1 MKTIADQY
9 KLVTEGKLGQF
20 QFMRNVRLTFPQ
32 FVTNVTSFGDA
43 VKILKNK
50 GVISEAYVNP
60 ESVDHE
66 HDPQQYDLGMRYELS
81 KGTDELKADKIVTKN
96 LKSNRAYYTNLHLA
110 GYNEDAMR
118 KDGIIKE
125 NGTIDVT
132 IISVDKYNQAVRVS
146 YPYINDNGERYT
158 TEWSI
163 ETRDIIKTVGLA
175 RPNLDELI

>member
-50 GVISEAYVNP
+50 GVISEAKV
-60 ESVDHE
+60 EE
-66 HDPQQYDLGMRYELS
+66 HYDCDPQQYDLGMRYELS

-96 LKSNRAYYTNLHLA
+96 LKSNRAYYTNLHFA

-132 IISVDKYNQAVRVS
+132 IISVDNTY
-146 YPYINDNGERYT
+146 
-158 TEWSI
+158 
-163 ETRDIIKTVGLA
+163 
-175 RPNLDELI
+175 

>member
-50 GVISEAYVNP
+50 GVISEAKV
-60 ESVDHE
+60 EE
-66 HDPQQYDLGMRYELS
+66 HYDCDPQQYDLGMRYELS

-96 LKSNRAYYTNLHLA
+96 LKSNRAYYTNLGTAQNA
-110 GYNEDAMR
+110 G
-118 KDGIIKE
+118 
-125 NGTIDVT
+125 TT
-132 IISVDKYNQAVRVS
+132 VRVEQPTLQTQQVIANRAETLCGVCTS
-146 YPYINDNGERYT
+146 NVYT
-158 TEWSI
+158 FPPTNS
-163 ETRDIIKTVGLA
+163 A
-175 RPNLDELI
+175 FN